1 MNETIDTISE
11 ELWEQLRELLE
22 EKLTE
27 FGVTED
33 REAWTKT
40 EVSTKLI
47 MKLEN
52 DYLTES
58 QFVPS
63 CPKRQ
68 EKFYGKLLR
77 NYYYEKITQQN
88 NHPTCPST

>member
-27 FGVTED
+27 FGVTQD
-33 REAWTKT
+33 REEWTKT

-58 QFVPS
+58 
-63 CPKRQ
+63 
-68 EKFYGKLLR
+68 
-77 NYYYEKITQQN
+77 
-88 NHPTCPST
+88 

>member
-22 EKLTE
+22 EKLAE
-27 FGVTED
+27 FGVTQD

-58 QFVPS
+58 
-63 CPKRQ
+63 
-68 EKFYGKLLR
+68 
-77 NYYYEKITQQN
+77 
-88 NHPTCPST
+88 

>member
-1 MNETIDTISE
+1 MKETIDTISE
-11 ELWEQLRELLE
+11 ELWEQIRELLE

-27 FGVTED
+27 FGVTQD
-33 REAWTKT
+33 REEWTKT

-58 QFVPS
+58 
-63 CPKRQ
+63 
-68 EKFYGKLLR
+68 
-77 NYYYEKITQQN
+77 
-88 NHPTCPST
+88 

>member
-1 MNETIDTISE
+1 MKETIDTISE
-11 ELWEQLRELLE
+11 ELWEQIRELLE
-22 EKLTE
+22 EKLAE

-33 REAWTKT
+33 REEWTKT

-58 QFVPS
+58 
-63 CPKRQ
+63 
-68 EKFYGKLLR
+68 
-77 NYYYEKITQQN
+77 
-88 NHPTCPST
+88 